1 VILRRAEQSLCRNE
15 NCGQG
20 CRKSRMHGAQ
30 QTWVVWIDRLLRRA
44 LHAWRWP
51 WEGSELCAPSQN
63 PFLWGGGGILD
74 IGQWT
79 LLFEFPP
86 YSSMRSIYRMDI
98 WTMDIPIFISKFLH
112 SSMQSIYTMDVWT
125 LDITVFISSY
135 SSMDFIFII
144 TRVAVDTNKCKNP
157 MSNVQMSNVFIG
169 IEMCKER
176 FSLQGAEFMFD

>member
-1 VILRRAEQSLCRNE
+1 
-15 NCGQG
+15 
-20 CRKSRMHGAQ
+20 
-30 QTWVVWIDRLLRRA
+30 
-44 LHAWRWP
+44 
-51 WEGSELCAPSQN
+51 
-63 PFLWGGGGILD
+63 
-74 IGQWT
+74 
-79 LLFEFPP
+79 
-86 YSSMRSIYRMDI
+86 
-98 WTMDIPIFISKFLH
+98 MDIPIFISKFLH